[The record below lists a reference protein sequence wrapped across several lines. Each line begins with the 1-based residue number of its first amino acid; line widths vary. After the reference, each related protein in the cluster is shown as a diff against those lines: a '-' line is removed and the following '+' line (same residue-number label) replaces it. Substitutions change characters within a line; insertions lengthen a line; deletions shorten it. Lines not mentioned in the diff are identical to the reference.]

1 VTLGT
6 FFMALAM
13 VAIIE
18 GIGPLLF
25 PRRWQH
31 YLREVSGQPVQQLQR
46 VGGVLVVIGGVSL
59 WFLTQ

>member
-1 VTLGT
+1 
-6 FFMALAM
+6 MALAL